1 MINSILNELKG
12 KNVAILG
19 FGTEGK
25 ATYHFIR
32 RYSDMKLT
40 IIDKRNILED
50 NSYLNDDKNIS
61 VIYGDDYLNDLEK
74 YDLVIKGPG
83 VVTKDI
89 DVSNINFSS
98 ELELL
103 LKYNGKNTIGVTAT
117 KGKST
122 TSTLAY
128 EVIKAC
134 NPNVKLLGNIGT
146 AIFDEIES
154 IREDTLCVVEMS
166 ALQLEYVVDS
176 PHIGVIINLY
186 EDHLD
191 HAGSVEHY
199 HQDKLNM
206 FKYQGK
212 EDYAIYSKDIEP
224 LNSYIDSKYK
234 AHKYGICLKNDNSEN
249 TTHIDGDYV
258 VLNNEKLYNIND
270 ERILIGEHN
279 LRNIMIVLTIAK
291 ILNLDM
297 EKVINTINHF
307 KGLEHRLQY
316 VGTYDGVLYYDDAIS
331 TVPISCINAIM
342 SLQKVD
348 TLILGGL
355 DRGISYQDLIDYLN
369 TGVVRNLICMPETGY
384 KIADSITNE
393 KVNVYKIELLED
405 ACKKAKEITYK
416 NMICVLSPAAS
427 SYNYFKNYIEKGNAF
442 QKYIK

>member
-1 MINSILNELKG
+1 M
-12 KNVAILG
+12 
-19 FGTEGK
+19 
-25 ATYHFIR
+25 
-32 RYSDMKLT
+32 
-40 IIDKRNILED
+40 
-50 NSYLNDDKNIS
+50 
-61 VIYGDDYLNDLEK
+61 
-74 YDLVIKGPG
+74 
-83 VVTKDI
+83 
-89 DVSNINFSS
+89 
-98 ELELL
+98 
-103 LKYNGKNTIGVTAT
+103 
-117 KGKST
+117 
-122 TSTLAY
+122 
-128 EVIKAC
+128 
-134 NPNVKLLGNIGT
+134 
-146 AIFDEIES
+146 
-154 IREDTLCVVEMS
+154 
-166 ALQLEYVVDS
+166 
-176 PHIGVIINLY
+176 
-186 EDHLD
+186 
-191 HAGSVEHY
+191 
-199 HQDKLNM
+199 
-206 FKYQGK
+206 
-212 EDYAIYSKDIEP
+212 
-224 LNSYIDSKYK
+224 
-234 AHKYGICLKNDNSEN
+234 
-249 TTHIDGDYV
+249 
-258 VLNNEKLYNIND
+258 LNNEKLYNIND